1 MRQTMILILWAGR
14 ALMQAAEVAVA
25 AKHALDNAWGYQWR
39 RPPWYG
45 GGNPPFWQGRG

>member
-25 AKHALDNAWGYQWR
+25 AKHALDNAWGYPWR
-39 RPPWYG
+39 RPPWG
-45 GGNPPFWQGRG
+45 GGGGPFWQGR